1 MINSNHILK
10 IKDNLIYDKIEQSG
24 MLLYDESKKETH
36 LLNVS
41 ATEIFE
47 MIDGKKTIKVLYEEY
62 SNRVEFLDVTLQQV
76 QEDFMDL
83 ISTMIERG
91 LLILEK

>member
-1 MINSNHILK
+1 MINSNHVLK

-24 MLLYDESKKETH
+24 MLLYDELKKETH

-76 QEDFMDL
+76 QEDFIDL
-83 ISTMIERG
+83 ISTMIKRG